1 MSDIKSPELYI
12 DYWLTTVNTW
22 QCTRGNEDTCRRIKN
37 IQLHVTKFLSGDP
50 LTNSLHPSIS
60 INTKGLPRCLGVLQE
75 LISINKK
82 SSLRLL
88 MLLLRVSRI
97 IKGVGK
103 PDYSP
108 ITEESS
114 CNPNVAKHIGK
125 QLGSLALELWG
136 PQEVEWKK
144 FHLTT
149 KAGPNGQALI
159 SAIKD
164 MDIIPNKLWEDIHI
178 LAANDQLRVKVAT
191 LKNNINITN
200 YINYYSGELIVN
212 KMVKKEG
219 SYLRKLSLINDPE
232 FKTRIIAI
240 FDYWSQTVLKPYHDN
255 LLELLQTMSPDC
267 TFIQHKHVGNVFS
280 RTHGKSKIYSFDLKS
295 ATDRFPLLVQKEVFA
310 ALYGQEKADSW
321 VRILVDYPFKTPQGE
336 MLNYKAGQPMG
347 AYSSWSTFTV
357 THHLLV
363 QLCARI
369 SKVTSEGNYFKDYYI
384 LGDDIIIFND
394 LVAEKYKYL
403 IDLLGVELS
412 PTKTHVSKD
421 TYEFA
426 KRWFYKGDEITGIS
440 LRQILNKPKYA
451 LVADFISELDDRYL
465 NSDYTMI
472 SEHCLYNL
480 LSIWHNAGNSR
491 YYAKMGMRY
500 WSLPKKEDKSCTLNE
515 KYHYIMTSLIHNE
528 LGCNRPPSDPMIQN
542 IIDVMIL
549 HTKSQQLQDM
559 IVQGAQG
566 YNAYIM
572 NKISIFNN
580 EGIINEDCDVQ
591 MTVQSLPDVLASFNN
606 VKDVQTE
613 YDELRRIIWDGTNEE
628 IRDVITSSKIDPSFN
643 PLATFQMNPRHL
655 QIVKTSRTIKKLVKW
670 IDGEYLPSRHEALAI
685 LNDNGNS

>member
-1 MSDIKSPELYI
+1 
-12 DYWLTTVNTW
+12 
-22 QCTRGNEDTCRRIKN
+22 
-37 IQLHVTKFLSGDP
+37 
-50 LTNSLHPSIS
+50 
-60 INTKGLPRCLGVLQE
+60 
-75 LISINKK
+75 
-82 SSLRLL
+82 

-97 IKGVGK
+97 IKGIGK

-108 ITEESS
+108 VTEDLN
-114 CNPNVAKHIGK
+114 CNPIVAKQIGE
-125 QLGSLALELWG
+125 QLGSLALEMWG

-164 MDIIPNKLWEDIHI
+164 MDIIPDNLWDDIHT

-191 LKNNINITN
+191 LKNNININN
-200 YINYYSGELIVN
+200 YIKYYSGELIVN

-219 SYLRKLSLINDPE
+219 SYLRKLSLVNDPE

-267 TFIQHKHVGNVFS
+267 TFVQHKHVGNVFS
-280 RTHGKSKIYSFDLKS
+280 RTHGKSNIYSFDLKS
-295 ATDRFPLLVQKEVFA
+295 ATDRFPLIVQKEVFA
-310 ALYGQEKADSW
+310 ALYGQERADSW
-321 VRILVDYPFKTPQGE
+321 VRILVDYPFKTPKGE
-336 MLNYKAGQPMG
+336 MLYYKAGQPMG

-363 QLCARI
+363 QFCARLG
-369 SKVTSEGNYFKDYYI
+369 KVTSEGNYFKDYYI

-394 LVAEKYKYL
+394 IVADKYKYL
-403 IDLLGVELS
+403 IDILGVELS

-528 LGCNRPPSDPMIQN
+528 LGCNRSPCDPKIQN

-613 YDELRRIIWDGTNEE
+613 YDELRRIIWDGTNGE

-655 QIVKTSRTIKKLVKW
+655 KIVKTSRTIKKLVKW

-685 LNDNGNS
+685 LNDDGNS

>member
-1 MSDIKSPELYI
+1 
-12 DYWLTTVNTW
+12 
-22 QCTRGNEDTCRRIKN
+22 
-37 IQLHVTKFLSGDP
+37 
-50 LTNSLHPSIS
+50 
-60 INTKGLPRCLGVLQE
+60 
-75 LISINKK
+75 
-82 SSLRLL
+82 

-97 IKGVGK
+97 IKGIGK

-108 ITEESS
+108 VTEDLN
-114 CNPNVAKHIGK
+114 CNPIVAKQIGE
-125 QLGSLALELWG
+125 QLGSLALEMWG

-164 MDIIPNKLWEDIHI
+164 MDIIPDNLWDDIHT

-191 LKNNINITN
+191 LKNNININN
-200 YINYYSGELIVN
+200 YIKYYSGELIVN

-219 SYLRKLSLINDPE
+219 SYLRKLSLVNDPE

-267 TFIQHKHVGNVFS
+267 TFVQHKHVGNVFS
-280 RTHGKSKIYSFDLKS
+280 RTHGKSNIYSFDLKS
-295 ATDRFPLLVQKEVFA
+295 ATDRFPLIVQKEVFA
-310 ALYGQEKADSW
+310 ALYGQERADSW
-321 VRILVDYPFKTPQGE
+321 VRILVDYPFKTPKGE
-336 MLNYKAGQPMG
+336 MLYYKAGQPMG

-363 QLCARI
+363 QFCARLG
-369 SKVTSEGNYFKDYYI
+369 KVTSEGNYFKDYYI

-394 LVAEKYKYL
+394 IVADKYKYL
-403 IDLLGVELS
+403 IDILGVELS

-528 LGCNRPPSDPMIQN
+528 LGCNRSPCDPKIQN

-580 EGIINEDCDVQ
+580 ESIINEDCDVQ

-613 YDELRRIIWDGTNEE
+613 YDELRRIIWDGTNGE

-655 QIVKTSRTIKKLVKW
+655 KIVKTSRTIKKLVKW

-685 LNDNGNS
+685 LNDDGNS